1 MGSTKFE
8 IRSTKTWS
16 VSNFGFRVS
25 DFPHSGLASS
35 PPRYVTPSEMRA
47 KESEEFLQVEGECIG
62 AQRIGL
68 GIYSQTGK
76 ETVIENGR
84 IDAHGRGDGLKQRGP
99 GAGRTG

>member
-35 PPRYVTPSEMRA
+35 PPHNASLREMRA
-47 KESEEFLQVEGECIG
+47 NCPTGDFLQFQPLDVPDS
-62 AQRIGL
+62 
-68 GIYSQTGK
+68 SQEIFPAWSLLIRRHYFQGSTG
-76 ETVIENGR
+76 
-84 IDAHGRGDGLKQRGP
+84 P
-99 GAGRTG
+99 